1 MATKEASAM
10 PYPYDPYPN
19 PYMPRTGYGFGNQ
32 YNQPQPQPQ
41 TNTYAF
47 VNGIEGAK
55 SFPMAPNQT
64 VMLMDSDNPIAYM
77 KTSNGMGQ
85 ASIKYFKL
93 VETSEAELKGSA
105 KPAVEYVS
113 RSDFDALRKQV
124 EELLTTKK
132 EG

>member
-1 MATKEASAM
+1 M
-10 PYPYDPYPN
+10 PYPYDPYNN
-19 PYMPRTGYGFGNQ
+19 PYAPRPSFGFGNQ

-41 TNTYAF
+41 PQANTYAF

-55 SFPMAPNQT
+55 SFPMGPNQT

-77 KTSNGMGQ
+77 KQSNAMGQ

-124 EELLTTKK
+124 EELLATKR